1 MEIYRF
7 KLSPADR
14 KSTINFKEIENNTS
28 LFTTAAYNC
37 TQGVSFKRD
46 GKKIVIN
53 NIEETFILLTLYSAS
68 PLPSPSRTLSAFSR
82 ELLRLDKAIN
92 QLADS
97 VYNHT
102 LFSTEQ
108 IDIVPDVEITV
119 NDISDT
125 TLVKS
130 IIDLLYSPSED
141 IKQEQLLSTKK
152 RLKEIMLPFIK
163 NNEMGRN
170 SL

>member
-1 MEIYRF
+1 MH
-7 KLSPADR
+7 
-14 KSTINFKEIENNTS
+14 
-28 LFTTAAYNC
+28 
-37 TQGVSFKRD
+37 
-46 GKKIVIN
+46 
-53 NIEETFILLTLYSAS
+53 
-68 PLPSPSRTLSAFSR
+68 
-82 ELLRLDKAIN
+82 RLDKAIN

-125 TLVKS
+125 ILVKS

-163 NNEMGRN
+163 NNKMGRK